1 MKTTIAEE
9 IYLRALT
16 GRLVG
21 EDLLAS
27 YNKVA
32 VVSMKNIICSAM
44 VGASVASFVSQTGG
58 RASHFIVEE
67 GKEKDVAN
75 QLEQY
80 DASIASFVSQ
90 TGGRASHFIVE
101 EGKEKDVANQLEQYD
116 GEAIILLFGGET
128 PTEKAKKLFSNLLG
142 EMAVHGIVAD
152 LIIHVCIF
160 TAGGLDNAIKNN
172 DVMQY
177 LKERNVYVYTFDLDN
192 GMMLIHEIELE
203 EDITLHKIAELPIT
217 CEHANLLNKSL
228 RNKEITWVKK

>member
-44 VGASVASFVSQTGG
+44 VG
-58 RASHFIVEE
+58 
-67 GKEKDVAN
+67 
-75 QLEQY
+75 
-80 DASIASFVSQ
+80 ASIASFVSQ

-152 LIIHVCIF
+152 LIIHIRIF
-160 TAGGLDNAIKNN
+160 AGGGLDNAIKNN

-203 EDITLHKIAELPIT
+203 EDITLHKIAELLIT

>member
-44 VGASVASFVSQTGG
+44 VG
-58 RASHFIVEE
+58 
-67 GKEKDVAN
+67 
-75 QLEQY
+75 
-80 DASIASFVSQ
+80 ASIASFVSQ

-152 LIIHVCIF
+152 LIIHIRIF